1 MQTNKRMLKWLYI
14 YPLKETTA
22 TKKRLMYAAFT
33 TVVLAISIAYF
44 LSNLVFFFTY
54 VASDLEKALFAV
66 WQIGGSAS
74 VCNHKI
80 VHFLIC
86 FFLCSYAIFVVSS
99 VLTRK
104 LHDPYGHV

>member
-1 MQTNKRMLKWLYI
+1 MQTNKRMLIWLYI
-14 YPLKETTA
+14 YPVEETTT
-22 TKKRLMYAAFT
+22 TKNRLMYAAYT

-74 VCNHKI
+74 VSNHKT
-80 VHFLIC
+80 VYFLVC
-86 FFLCSYAIFVVSS
+86 FVSFVRH
-99 VLTRK
+99 LRR
-104 LHDPYGHV
+104 